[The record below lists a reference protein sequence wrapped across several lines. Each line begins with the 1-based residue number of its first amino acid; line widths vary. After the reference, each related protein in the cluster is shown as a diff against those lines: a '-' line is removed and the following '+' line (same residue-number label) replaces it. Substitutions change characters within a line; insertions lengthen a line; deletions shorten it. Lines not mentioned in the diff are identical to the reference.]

1 MKIFSA
7 IFSICFLILGGIL
20 WIVALAIIVVGALGI
35 LRVTIRQVFEVDVI
49 EWYASYK
56 AKKGDGNVY
65 KQKPEE

>member
-20 WIVALAIIVVGALGI
+20 WMVALSIIVVGSLGI
-35 LRVTIRQVFEVDVI
+35 LRITIKQVFEVDVI
-49 EWYASYK
+49 EWYAEYK
-56 AKKGDGNVY
+56 ERRQDVH

>member
-49 EWYASYK
+49 KWYAEYK
-56 AKKGDGNVY
+56 ERRHDVHKS
-65 KQKPEE
+65 KPEE